1 MQRKNLALRVL
12 STAAMMSIVTSIA
25 APAFADVYYIGN
37 GSIDVTTVTDKNGS
51 QYVEVRQGDY
61 TYTDKSNEIVI
72 KDGTDEASATQQE
85 EKRIDGKKQR

>member
-37 GSIDVTTVTDKNGS
+37 GSIDVTTVTKNDS
-51 QYVEVRQGDY
+51 QYVVVKQGDK
-61 TYTDKSNEIVI
+61 TYTDTSDEIVI
-72 KDGTDEASATQQE
+72 KDGRDEKSATQQE
-85 EKRIDGKKQR
+85 ESRIEGKKQR